1 MVCVCVCVC
10 VCLYIVY
17 MDLYMN
23 NGDDAA
29 DDDDA
34 SGTYF
39 PYSWITSP
47 QKNPEFAGSGAR
59 EQRA

>member
-1 MVCVCVCVC
+1 MC

-17 MDLYMN
+17 IDLYMN

-39 PYSWITSP
+39 PYSRITSP
-47 QKNPEFAGSGAR
+47 HKNPEFAGSGAR